1 MGVRLM
7 YVICEQHL
15 EQAIDEFIDEYEC
28 SPDVYVLTEVHF
40 KAWTQ
45 PAMCD
50 KCQTEPKYLVI

>member
-1 MGVRLM
+1 M